1 MEEFLS
7 KVKEQFEDSDM
18 ENIQMDTVFRTLET
32 WDSLTAMA
40 LQAMVL
46 DDYGVKITNK
56 ELLDLDTVGDLYE
69 FIESKR

>member
-1 MEEFLS
+1 MEEFLA

>member
-1 MEEFLS
+1 MEEFLE